1 MSHLK
6 EVNMSYF
13 QHLKRAWSISFILL
27 VHGVFPNIWK
37 TKATELLCRDNH

>member
-6 EVNMSYF
+6 EVNRTYF
-13 QHLKRAWSISFILL
+13 QHLYHAWKVAFILL

-37 TKATELLCRDNH
+37 TKASDILLER